1 MPGSAPKIRPRSAGF
16 DHWPLRGLQERVGLR
31 EEELREEE
39 LREEELQEEELR
51 EEEYLVPGPV
61 SGYCP
66 ALP

>member
-1 MPGSAPKIRPRSAGF
+1 
-16 DHWPLRGLQERVGLR
+16 VGLR
-31 EEELREEE
+31 GEELREEE
-39 LREEELQEEELR
+39 LRKEELQEEELR